1 MQTNSKTQGN
11 EKLFLATV
19 SVYMYIKMA
28 IIFNFLNQD
37 EIANFDCQIWKLQ
50 NSLKNNKE

>member
-1 MQTNSKTQGN
+1 MRNFFW
-11 EKLFLATV
+11 LL
-19 SVYMYIKMA
+19 YLCMYIKMA